1 MTVYM
6 RTGEGSAVSFPLWFY
21 AFAILPLQLLW
32 LWAKLLV
39 VIFAALAVGTFL
51 VGRWVWRLPWSAALG
66 ELRDALPRH
75 AE

>member
-6 RTGEGSAVSFPLWFY
+6 RTGENSAVSFPLWFY

-39 VIFAALAVGTFL
+39 VLFAALAVATFF
-51 VGRWVWRLPWSAALG
+51 VGRWAWEAGWWAWERWRG
-66 ELRDALPRH
+66 
-75 AE
+75 